1 MQAFR
6 FNLEKVLQLRE
17 TQLEVEEVGFKQ
29 QVAAVAALERA
40 LLDLDAAV
48 AGAEM
53 EVRRADGME
62 GRDLAAL
69 ASYRS
74 GMQKRKQEVSVRR
87 RQSQTTLE
95 KQQAIMLEAR
105 RRCRLLERLRERRLA
120 EWQAACNRELEEGAQ
135 ESFLAG
141 WARGQRRADAP

>member
-17 TQLEVEEVGFKQ
+17 TQLEVEEVRFKQ
-29 QVAAVAALERA
+29 QVAAVGALERE

-53 EVRRADGME
+53 EVRRTNGMQ

-74 GMQKRKQEVSVRR
+74 GMQKRKQEVSAR
-87 RQSQTTLE
+87 RQQSKMALE

-105 RRCRLLERLRERRLA
+105 RRCRLLERLRDRRRK
-120 EWQAACNRELEEGAQ
+120 EWQAACDRELEEGAQ

-141 WARGQRRADAP
+141 WARGQRQADAP